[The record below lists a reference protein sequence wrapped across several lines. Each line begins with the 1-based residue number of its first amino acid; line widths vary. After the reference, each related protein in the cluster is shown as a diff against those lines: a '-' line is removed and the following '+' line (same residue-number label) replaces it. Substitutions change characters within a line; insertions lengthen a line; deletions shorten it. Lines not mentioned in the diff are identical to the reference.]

1 MRKRPLGITILAIFQ
16 ATIMGLGLMLIA
28 LFTLLLEL
36 VTLDALG
43 LIFGGESGM
52 SGAAVEREVLLTYSF
67 TLLISG
73 VVMLIG
79 AIGLWLM
86 QRWGW
91 FVSLSIWTL
100 NLVVTI
106 AQITAA
112 SNDIPL
118 IEGQGIFP
126 PIPRIILCV
135 VVLGYLLLPRVSQSF
150 IR

>member
-1 MRKRPLGITILAIFQ
+1 
-16 ATIMGLGLMLIA
+16 MGLGLMLIA

-43 LIFGGESGM
+43 LLLGGESGM
-52 SGAAVEREVLLTYSF
+52 SGTAVEKEVLLTYSF
-67 TLLISG
+67 TLLIGG

-106 AQITAA
+106 TQVTLGHE
-112 SNDIPL
+112 DLPL
-118 IEGQGIFP
+118 IGGRGIFS
-126 PIPRIILCV
+126 PIPRGVLCV

-150 IR
+150 IRSQA

>member
-43 LIFGGESGM
+43 LILGGESGM
-52 SGAAVEREVLLTYSF
+52 SGAAVEKEVLLTYSF

-73 VVMLIG
+73 VVMLMG

-91 FVSLSIWTL
+91 FVSLAIWTL